1 MMSCARSRMAA
12 LSKAAWSPR
21 FVARASYT
29 TTAPRLREANDPNPP
44 KRVPNVSATD
54 ATPVDAVSFEG
65 TLQEDPEVGERIR
78 SLQAPNRANTWA
90 ASQQPREQAMTGP
103 RFEQT
108 IMGLQVSLFFA
119 FASSTQVYAAVFF
132 CTLDRSQLSIGC
144 IHMLTSLLSSP
155 NPTLPLSSST
165 DSLSAGRR
173 SMSSDATAAVVPW
186 AIPKSTSTP
195 TSPRLRPVVTAVCP
209 LYVPSLSSMLASS
222 QDRFLTSILYR
233 PRRSTAHTSS
243 LSLPPV
249 TLLSPWA
256 TLRR

>member
-1 MMSCARSRMAA
+1 MSCARSRMAA

-44 KRVPNVSATD
+44 KRVPNVSVTD

-108 IMGLQVSLFFA
+108 IMGLQVRFLPLFFLYQFIMLCSA
-119 FASSTQVYAAVFF
+119 HWTGPSCQLVYTHANEFST
-132 CTLDRSQLSIGC
+132 
-144 IHMLTSLLSSP
+144 SP
-155 NPTLPLSSST
+155 NPTPPLSSST
-165 DSLSAGRR
+165 DSPSAGRR
-173 SMSSDATAAVVPW
+173 SVSSDAMAVVVPS
-186 AIPKSTSTP
+186 AIPKSTSIP
-195 TSPRLRPVVTAVCP
+195 TSPRLRPAVTAVCP
-209 LYVPSLSSMLASS
+209 LYV
-222 QDRFLTSILYR
+222 
-233 PRRSTAHTSS
+233 
-243 LSLPPV
+243 LPPWFITV
-249 TLLSPWA
+249 WF
-256 TLRR
+256 

>member
-44 KRVPNVSATD
+44 KRVPNVSVTD

-108 IMGLQVSLFFA
+108 IMGLQP
-119 FASSTQVYAAVFF
+119 QPYAAIE
-132 CTLDRSQLSIGC
+132 L
-144 IHMLTSLLSSP
+144 IHRQPVRWTKKRVVRCDGGGG
-155 NPTLPLSSST
+155 PLGHPQIYINT
-165 DSLSAGRR
+165 DKPEI
-173 SMSSDATAAVVPW
+173 ATCGYCGVPF
-186 AIPKSTSTP
+186 AQEKH
-195 TSPRLRPVVTAVCP
+195 RAYLK
-209 LYVPSLSSMLASS
+209 
-222 QDRFLTSILYR
+222 
-233 PRRSTAHTSS
+233 
-243 LSLPPV
+243 SLPATSYPLEPV
-249 TLLSPWA
+249 GDAAEVNEEQRVTDGGLEQ
-256 TLRR
+256 R